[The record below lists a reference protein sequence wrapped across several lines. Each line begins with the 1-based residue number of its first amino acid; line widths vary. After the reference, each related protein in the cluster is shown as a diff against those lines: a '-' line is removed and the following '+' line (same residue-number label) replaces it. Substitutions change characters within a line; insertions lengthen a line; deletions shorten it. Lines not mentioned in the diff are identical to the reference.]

1 MKKMYFSEDNNDNND
16 NDSTITT
23 TIRMEEGTITGPN
36 MVPTGEGKDVGL
48 GKTKEDKRI
57 GE

>member
-1 MKKMYFSEDNNDNND
+1 MYFSEDNND

-23 TIRMEEGTITGPN
+23 TIRMEEGTITEPN
-36 MVPTGEGKDVGL
+36 TATADERKDVGL